1 MNVLISGASIAGP
14 ALAYWLQRYGFQVTV
29 VERAPALRPGGYAVD
44 IRGAALDV
52 VARMGLRDVLRPL
65 ETDTLSNSVVDA
77 RGRTFGRL
85 ARGFGV
91 IDEGDVEIHRGDLAS
106 VLHDAT
112 RASVRYRFGDAIASL
127 ATSDAGT
134 SVTFESGARGEF
146 DVVIGAD
153 GVHSRTR
160 ALAFGEESEFLHD
173 MGNRMA
179 IFTVANHLGLRREQ
193 LLFSGL
199 GRVASVK
206 SANDSRDLAV
216 CVFFTAPPG
225 PFDPGDIDA
234 QRRDVHSAFEGAG
247 WAFPRLMGAMW
258 TADDFY
264 SDVTCQ
270 IHMERYFAGR
280 VALVGDAAYCP
291 SPLSGQGT
299 SLALVGSYVL
309 ATALLEDPLD
319 VERAFERYDARMR
332 PFASANQAVARKIAR
347 GFAPSTP
354 LQVWSRNA
362 AMRML
367 PYMPAKSAI
376 MKLAL
381 RGVREA
387 SLAIALP
394 G

>member
-14 ALAYWLQRYGFQVTV
+14 ALAYWLQRYGFHVTV
-29 VERAPALRPGGYAVD
+29 VERAPSLRPGGYAVD

-52 VARMGLRDVLRPL
+52 VARMALRDVMRPL

-77 RGRTFGRL
+77 RGRVFGRL

-91 IDEGDVEIHRGDLAS
+91 IDEGDVEIHRGDLAR
-106 VLHDAT
+106 VLYDAT
-112 RASVRYRFGDAIASL
+112 RENVRYRFGDAIASL
-127 ATSDAGT
+127 ATSDAHAA
-134 SVTFESGARGEF
+134 VTFESGERGEF

-160 ALAFGEESEFLHD
+160 ALAFGEEREFLHD
-173 MGNRMA
+173 MGSRMA
-179 IFTVANHLGLRREQ
+179 IFTVPNHLNLRREQ

-206 SANDSRDLAV
+206 SANDSRELAV

-225 PFDPGDIDA
+225 SFDPRDVDA
-234 QRRDVHSAFEGAG
+234 QKRHVHSAFADAG
-247 WAFPRLMGAMW
+247 WEFPRFLEAMGR
-258 TADDFY
+258 ADDFY

-270 IHMERYFAGR
+270 IHMDRYSAGR

-299 SLALVGSYVL
+299 SLALVGAYVL
-309 ATALLEDPLD
+309 ASALLEDPLD
-319 VERAFERYDARMR
+319 VGRAFERYDARMR
-332 PFASANQAVARKIAR
+332 PFASANQAIARKIAR
-347 GFAPSTP
+347 GFAPTSP

-362 AMRML
+362 AMRVL
-367 PYMPAKSAI
+367 PFLPAKSAI

-381 RGVREA
+381 RGVRDA